1 MKNQTYTI
9 KGFTLSL
16 SRDGETIYADIE
28 KGDFSG
34 TLSLAENVGELENS
48 DGTKTLPVPESVVDA
63 FLKLEQKFSD
73 SLS

>member
-1 MKNQTYTI
+1 MKNQTHKI

-16 SRDGETIYADIE
+16 SYDGETIYADIE

-48 DGTKTLPVPESVVDA
+48 TGTKTLPVPEDVVDS
-63 FLKLEQKFSD
+63 FLELEQKFSD
-73 SLS
+73 SLA

>member
-1 MKNQTYTI
+1 MKTETH
-9 KGFTLSL
+9 KVGGFTLTL

-48 DGTKTLPVPESVVDA
+48 DGTKTLPVPENIVDA

-73 SLS
+73 SIA